1 MPENHELSRAIRDT
15 YRLAMRTNYADG
27 EAIAECMAVL
37 RQHRPRIAE
46 VDARRMIARMLAEE
60 PTL

>member
-1 MPENHELSRAIRDT
+1 
-15 YRLAMRTNYADG
+15 MRTHYADG
-27 EAIAECMAVL
+27 ETFAECMAVL
-37 RQHRPRIAE
+37 RQHRPCIAD